1 MKTFLR
7 RFIPFPPRYLTLL
20 WITGIFLAVNLLVR
34 AGLMMFDGASENFA
48 LQRIVQI
55 FAVGTVYDLAAAAYV
70 VAPFALLALVWPNK
84 PWGRTTHAALA
95 SGFIVAALAG
105 MLFTAVSEFVFWNE
119 FSARFNFIAV
129 DYLIYTH
136 EVIGNIRESYPVN
149 AVLAGIATAAGAF
162 FFVIRRPFWRAANAD
177 GATFG
182 RRAIVTGLVL
192 ALPILSASLVD
203 DRLHEGIFP
212 PAARELA
219 GNGYYEFMRAFR
231 SNDLDYRLFYKTL
244 PQSAAES
251 ELKSHFTGIAAN
263 AAASPAPFPQEHT
276 IAAQGPLKPLNV
288 ILVSIESL
296 GADYVESFGGR
307 KGLTPHLDRLAAQG
321 LMFTEMY
328 ATGLRTV
335 RGLEA
340 LTLSIPPTPGHAVP
354 MRKHNKGF
362 QTIGG
367 VLHSLGYEPLY
378 LYGGYSYFDNMN
390 DFFGGNGY
398 TVIDRSAI
406 SREQI
411 AHENIWGV
419 ADEDLF
425 RQAIREIDARTHD
438 GKKVFAH
445 IMTTTNHR
453 PFTYPDGRI
462 DIPSGSGR
470 DGAVKYTD
478 WAIGA
483 FMKEASGRPWFK
495 ETLFVFIA
503 DHTSHGRG
511 RTDLPPEN
519 YHIPMIIYAPDI
531 VPARKIDTV
540 ASQIDVAP
548 TVLGLLNVSYTSRF
562 FGQDILNEGRNHPR
576 AFMSNYLTVG
586 VMEEG
591 VVVELSPKRRV
602 RVLDVRTG
610 KPQLASD
617 PRTERVIN
625 EAIADYQIATEELRG
640 DWAEPDGRISY

>member
-7 RFIPFPPRYLTLL
+7 RFVKFPPRYRTLL
-20 WITGIFLAVNLLVR
+20 WMTGIFLAINMLVR
-34 AGLMMFDGASENFA
+34 AGLMVFDGASENFA
-48 LQRIVQI
+48 LRRAMQI
-55 FAVGTVYDLAAAAYV
+55 FAVGTVYDLAAATYV
-70 VAPFALLALVWPNK
+70 AAPFALLALVLPNK
-84 PWGRTTHAALA
+84 PWGRKAHAALA
-95 SGFIVAALAG
+95 SGLLFAALAG
-105 MLFTAVSEFVFWNE
+105 MLFTAVSEIVFWNE
-119 FSARFNFIAV
+119 FSSRFNFIAV
-129 DYLIYTH
+129 DYLVYTH

-149 AVLAGIATAAGAF
+149 AALTGIAAGAAVLF
-162 FFVIRRPFWRAANAD
+162 FAVRRPFWRAASAD

-182 RRAIVTGLVL
+182 RRVIATGLVL
-192 ALPILSASLVD
+192 ALPIFSASLVD
-203 DRLHEGIFP
+203 DRLHEGISA

-219 GNGYYEFMRAFR
+219 GNGYYEFARAFR

-244 PQSAAES
+244 PQSAAET
-251 ELKSHFTGIAAN
+251 ELKSHFTGIVAHAG
-263 AAASPAPFPQEHT
+263 ASRFPEEHAIT
-276 IAAQGPLKPLNV
+276 AQGPFKPLNV
-288 ILVSIESL
+288 VLVSIESL

-307 KGLTPHLDRLAAQG
+307 KGLTPNLDRLAAQG

-340 LTLSIPPTPGHAVP
+340 LTLSMPPTPGHAVP

-367 VLHSLGYEPLY
+367 VLRNLGYEPLY

-411 AHENIWGV
+411 THENIWGV

-425 RQAIREIDARTHD
+425 RQAIREIDARARD

-445 IMTTTNHR
+445 IMTTSNHR

-462 DIPSGSGR
+462 DLPSGSGR

-483 FMKEASGRPWFK
+483 FMKEAADRPWFK

-548 TVLGLLNVSYTSRF
+548 TILGLLNVSYTSRF
-562 FGQDILNEGRNHPR
+562 FGQDILTEGLKHPR

-591 VVVELSPKRRV
+591 LVVELSPKRHL

-610 KPQLASD
+610 KPQPAND
-617 PRTERVIN
+617 PRAERVIN
-625 EAIADYQIATEELRG
+625 EAIADYQIATEVLRG
-640 DWAEPDGRISY
+640 GGAEPISH